1 MHWLRLFV
9 FFSIPLACHA
19 WLWSKKSR
27 SSPRKQPT
35 IETPRQICKTRVDC
49 ISCTSHPSWTGFPCR
64 WCPVDGKCHP
74 YGAIITNPCRISQNI
89 VNKERCPTS
98 SSRNLTPTTSTQST
112 RRQAKALCIT
122 KTNCISCTSHLSWTG
137 FSCRWCPKDNR
148 CHPHGA
154 IITNPCR
161 ISQNIVNKER
171 CPTSSS
177 RNLTPTTSTQ
187 STRRQAKALCITK
200 TNCISCTS
208 HLSWTG
214 FSCRWCPK
222 DNRCHPHG
230 AIITNPCRISQNI
243 VNKESCSSPSNE
255 TRSSKQTCVTKINCN
270 TCIRHKDLSGFP
282 CRWCRQN
289 GKCYAYGATLT
300 NPCRKK
306 QNTSIK
312 GCPFPL
318 KLLHLPRQAFITKT
332 KCTACIRHKRRS
344 GFPCSRWC
352 TRIKIFQSR
361 NTRISQRRT
370 GNTSGQLFKAPLVI
384 TQG

>member
-1 MHWLRLFV
+1 MHWLRLFA
-9 FFSIPLACHA
+9 FFSIPLVCHA

-35 IETPRQICKTRVDC
+35 IETPRQICKTRIDC

-98 SSRNLTPTTSTQST
+98 SNRNLTPTTSTQST
-112 RRQAKALCIT
+112 RRQPKALCIA

-137 FSCRWCPKDNR
+137 FPCRWCLKDNR

-171 CPTSSS
+171 CPTSFS

-187 STRRQAKALCITK
+187 STRRPARARCITK
-200 TNCISCTS
+200 TNCSSCTGY
-208 HLSWTG
+208 LSLAG
-214 FSCRWCPK
+214 SRCRWCPK
-222 DNRCHPHG
+222 NSKCYPHS
-230 AIITNPCRISQNI
+230 ATFTNLCSKVQNI

-255 TRSSKQTCVTKINCN
+255 TRPSKQTCATKINCN
-270 TCIRHKDLSGFP
+270 TCISHKDLSGFP
-282 CRWCRQN
+282 CRWCHQD

-300 NPCRKK
+300 NPCRKN
-306 QNTSIK
+306 QNNSIK
-312 GCPFPL
+312 GCRFPL
-318 KLLHLPRQAFITKT
+318 KMLHLPKQAFITKI
-332 KCTACIRHKRRS
+332 KCTPCIRHKSRS

-352 TRIKIFQSR
+352 TRIKIFQSG

-370 GNTSGQLFKAPLVI
+370 GNTSGQLFKAPIVI